1 MNFYLL
7 KYNNYYNRIVKKFEA
22 LGDYLQEPY
31 YNNINILNV
40 NFNENDGVN
49 TTQIINSN
57 AQGDYAIVTDNINN
71 IETIVSRWFVLE
83 HRRQRNGQWLL
94 TLRRDLVADNYN
106 TIINAPAFIE
116 KATVNAN
123 DPAIFNKE
131 NMTFN
136 QIKTSETLIKDET
149 GSAWVVGYIPR
160 DSFSEAKKI
169 KGTAVLDNAYD
180 ILVDNINNWEYYKY
194 VNNQTFIGC
203 VDSINIYGDILAYYD
218 EFGAKK
224 ALVEVGANKSGIIS
238 NGRLIYNYSGVDLS
252 LRLVTTANNNFVFDN
267 SLALQGVLPQLRN
280 TVPKNWVTNYDDIL
294 TAFNTWIGYKSQEDT
309 DSIKSLDGQVIY
321 DTSSNM
327 YWRIRVE
334 NDIYGTTI
342 GVNQG
347 TKLCNTL
354 DDLLIKTIGG
364 YTIIGE
370 PNGYTFLIEY
380 KSNNIKLYL
389 EQITQEANVTIDNNR
404 YHLEDQPYDMFCI
417 PYSDDLK
424 IYKNGNLLVTANKSL
439 AVNIATEIGA
449 DTGTANIY
457 DIQLLPYC
465 PVRYMIKDNGEF
477 DIGNAYV
484 HYIKDSDNNNI
495 GVICW
500 ATSSSFTLDINYNIN
515 VDDYKISNECDI
527 YRLVS
532 PNYNGQF
539 EFSVAMNNGVA
550 LFNIDCS
557 YKPFNPYIH
566 INPNFN
572 RLFGKDF
579 NDARGLI
586 CQGDFSLPQI
596 SNAWA
601 NYELTNKN
609 YQNIFNREIQS
620 MEISNKYQ
628 NIQQLA
634 SAGASALSTGVS
646 AGMILG
652 PIGGVIAGGLS
663 LAGAGADY
671 AINKALQN
679 EALDYKKDMYGYQ
692 LGNIQ
697 ALPTSLTKTSAFTY
711 NNKIFPILE
720 YYTCTP
726 EEKQALRDKIKYNGM
741 TVGRIGKMVDFL
753 QEDYSYIK
761 AQLIRL
767 ELDNDTNY
775 LNEIANEVNK
785 GVFIK

>member
-136 QIKTSETLIKDET
+136 QIKTSETLLKDET

-160 DSFSEAKKI
+160 DSFPEAKEI

-194 VNNQTFIGC
+194 INNQTFFGC
-203 VDSINIYGDILAYYD
+203 VDSINIYGDVLAYYD
-218 EFGAKK
+218 EYGAKK

-252 LRLVTTANNNFVFDN
+252 LRLATTANNNFVFDN
-267 SLALQGVLPQLRN
+267 SLVLQGVLPPLRN
-280 TVPKNWVTNYDDIL
+280 IMPKNWVTNYDDIL

-309 DSIKSLDGQVIY
+309 DTIKNLDGQVIY

-347 TKLCNTL
+347 TTLCNTL

-370 PNGYTFLIEY
+370 PNSYTFLIEY

-389 EQITQEANVTIDNNR
+389 EQITQEAHVTIDSNR

-417 PYSDDLK
+417 PYSDDFK
-424 IYKNGNLLVTANKSL
+424 IYKNGTELFTANKSL

-449 DTGTANIY
+449 DTGTGNIY

-465 PVRYMIKDNGEF
+465 PVRYMIKEDGTF

-484 HYIKDSDNNNI
+484 HYIKDKDNNNI

-515 VDDYKISNECDI
+515 VDDYKLSNECDM

-539 EFSVAMNNGVA
+539 EFSAAMNNGVTS
-550 LFNIDCS
+550 FNIDCS
-557 YKPFNPYIH
+557 YKPYNPYIH
-566 INPNFN
+566 INPNFG
-572 RLFGKDF
+572 RLYGQDF

-596 SNAWA
+596 SNTWA
-601 NYELTNKN
+601 NYQLTNKN
-609 YQNIFNREIQS
+609 YENIFNREIQN
-620 MEISNKYQ
+620 MQISNKYQ
-628 NIQQLA
+628 NIQQLT

-652 PIGGVIAGGLS
+652 PIGGAIAGGLS

-679 EALDYKKDMYGYQ
+679 EALDYKRDMYNYQ

-697 ALPTSLTKTSAFTY
+697 AIPTSLSKTSAFTY
-711 NNKIFPILE
+711 NNKIFPIIE
-720 YYTCTP
+720 YYTCTS
-726 EEKQALRDKIKYNGM
+726 EEKQALKDKIKYNGM
-741 TVGRIGKMVDFL
+741 TIGRISKMIEFL

-775 LNEIANEVNK
+775 LNEIANEINK